1 MENIILYL
9 CSCLSCFIV
18 ITILYSFMDDR
29 YNRTFASKY
38 IYIGMKLGM
47 TFGIAIVNLVNNEVL
62 NLTIWF
68 VVVGFVSYILY
79 YEDFVKPVKRVL
91 ECGISI
97 GVIAICES
105 FGVGLT
111 DWLLELLD
119 IEIKA
124 DIMRVCLETAF
135 SKVILIFL
143 YYMAV
148 SKLMKKR
155 QAPFTKLQYL
165 SNCIILSYTLI
176 DLIVVADNVNNNPNS
191 YFSFINLGCIVL
203 ADLFLLYLIKV
214 MNEKSFLEYEI
225 KSMEK
230 QADLQYKYYMRQEQK
245 YNKTLGLLHDV
256 NKHIK
261 SIEQLYLNGNTE
273 IAAEYT
279 KQIGGMLQPLI
290 PDKYTGNPILDILL
304 ADYLAIMDE
313 KQIDFDIKVD
323 NVKMDFMD
331 AIDITTIFGNLL
343 DNAIEA
349 CDGMEKDRKIVV
361 RIDAYHEMVSIR
373 MENNCAAIKWKNGV
387 PVSDKG
393 RNHGM
398 GLPNVRRSIEK
409 YDGSIKLKVEDGIFI
424 VDIFLNS

>member
-214 MNEKSFLEYEI
+214 MNEKSFWN
-225 KSMEK
+225 
-230 QADLQYKYYMRQEQK
+230 MR
-245 YNKTLGLLHDV
+245 
-256 NKHIK
+256 
-261 SIEQLYLNGNTE
+261 
-273 IAAEYT
+273 
-279 KQIGGMLQPLI
+279 
-290 PDKYTGNPILDILL
+290 
-304 ADYLAIMDE
+304 
-313 KQIDFDIKVD
+313 
-323 NVKMDFMD
+323 
-331 AIDITTIFGNLL
+331 
-343 DNAIEA
+343 
-349 CDGMEKDRKIVV
+349 
-361 RIDAYHEMVSIR
+361 
-373 MENNCAAIKWKNGV
+373 
-387 PVSDKG
+387 
-393 RNHGM
+393 
-398 GLPNVRRSIEK
+398 
-409 YDGSIKLKVEDGIFI
+409 
-424 VDIFLNS
+424 